1 MMDDEAEER
10 FPEGAAPRLV
20 LLQHGDH
27 PVVEPGEL
35 WLRVILGKE
44 YAMSLDP
51 WFHEHGDR
59 LEEFRADRLPEVKGL
74 VTAIDDPDASH
85 ERNVGIMKI
94 DGISLID
101 PEEHEFAA
109 GFTPLMGAFGRVDL
123 ETLDALITAGIVSNR
138 GEAIRWALARIRERP
153 AYRELS
159 ERACEPEAAMERTAM
174 GRIQRM
180 INDEMAKRFP
190 EGSVPRVV
198 LLQYGDDPVVEPGK
212 LWVRVL
218 IGTEYEES
226 MKEWVGEH
234 AESLQECLA
243 EMLPQLRRFEI
254 TIDDPEIIDTHQPP
268 GAMLRIPG
276 SPADPGEDDP
286 VGMLTSLFARLGPA
300 DLETL
305 DTLITA
311 GIAANRAEG
320 VRWALARI
328 RERPA
333 YGKLSERARD
343 LEELKAQF

>member
-1 MMDDEAEER
+1 MDDEVEKR
-10 FPEGAAPRLV
+10 FPEGAAPRLR

-35 WLRVILGKE
+35 WLRVLLGRD
-44 YAMSLDP
+44 YATSRDA

-59 LEEFRADRLPEVKGL
+59 LEEFRAERLPEVKGL
-74 VTAIDDPDASH
+74 VVAIDDPDASH
-85 ERNVGIMKI
+85 ERNVGIMKL

-101 PEEHEFAA
+101 PQEHELAV
-109 GFTPLMGAFGRVDL
+109 GFTPLMGALGRVDM

-138 GEAIRWALARIRERP
+138 GEAVRWALARIRERP

-159 ERACEPEAAMERTAM
+159 ERAREPEAAMERAAM
-174 GRIQRM
+174 GRIQRT
-180 INDEMAKRFP
+180 IDDEVAKRFP

-218 IGTEYEES
+218 LGRDHEES
-226 MKEWVGEH
+226 FDPWVREH
-234 AESLQECLA
+234 AGSMQELLA
-243 EMLPQLRRFEI
+243 ERLPQLRQFEV
-254 TIDDPEIIDTHQPP
+254 TIDDPEIIDKHKGP

-276 SPADPGEDDP
+276 SSADPGEDDP
-286 VGMLTSLFARLGPA
+286 VGMLTSLFARLGRG

-305 DTLITA
+305 DRLINA

-320 VRWALARI
+320 VRWALAGI

-333 YGKLSERARD
+333 YGKLSERTRE
-343 LEELKAQF
+343 LEELKSQF